1 MVKQLKFKRHFS
13 WQGAVQRAIDCLI
26 VGFFFLGAHYAYIGG
41 WTPFHELAALVGAL
55 VFLLMSGFRGMYL
68 PQDEK
73 LRMLGYGLLVT
84 TWVATCSVLLL
95 LAYATKTSSIFSRI
109 AVAGWI
115 LGTPF
120 LMIASR
126 WMVGFLFSFV
136 RMKAQPR
143 LVALAG
149 YSENAKRFID
159 SLSSSAEPGLELGGL
174 YFSANVESGLRETD
188 KALAKGDLDNLIR
201 DVRKGL
207 YDEVYIAMEMSEED
221 NISRLISELSDCS
234 IPVFFIPDIFTM
246 NLLASQLYHLEG
258 MPIISIYD
266 SPMDA
271 RDVAIKRMEDVIL
284 SLLILAVAAVPMLS
298 VAIAIKIT
306 SRGPVIFRQ
315 RRYGMSG
322 EAIEIWKFRSMTVC
336 DDGKLIVQAKKNDE
350 RLTTLGAFLRRT
362 SLDELP
368 QFFNVLKG
376 DMSIVGPRPHAVAH
390 NEIYRKEIRGYMLR
404 HLVKPGITGWAQVNG
419 WRGETD
425 TLEKMEMRVKY
436 DLEYIKYWS
445 IWFDLKIIVMTIFK
459 GFFHKNA
466 Y

>member
-1 MVKQLKFKRHFS
+1 MVKQLQFKRQFS
-13 WQGAVQRAIDCLI
+13 WEGVIQRGIDCLI
-26 VGFFFLGAHYAYIGG
+26 VGFFFLGAHYIYIGG
-41 WTPFHELAALVGAL
+41 WTPLHELAAVVVAL
-55 VFLLMSGFRGMYL
+55 VFLLMSDFRGMYL
-68 PQDEK
+68 RRDEK

-95 LAYATKTSSIFSRI
+95 LAYITKTSSIFSRI
-109 AVAGWI
+109 AVSGWV
-115 LGTPF
+115 LGTPL
-120 LMIASR
+120 LMIVSR
-126 WMVGFLFSFV
+126 WLVIFLFSFV
-136 RMKAQPR
+136 RRSVQPQR
-143 LVALAG
+143 AALAG
-149 YSENAKRFID
+149 YSENAKRFMD
-159 SLSSSAEPGLELGGL
+159 SLSASAEPGIRLAGL
-174 YFSANVESGLRETD
+174 YFSSAAESGLRESD
-188 KALAKGDLDNLIR
+188 KTLVRGNLDRLIVDAR
-201 DVRKGL
+201 EGL

-221 NISRLISELSDCS
+221 SIAQLISELSDCS

-271 RDVAIKRMEDVIL
+271 RDIAIKRMEDVIL
-284 SLLILAVAAVPMLS
+284 SLLILLVAILPML
-298 VAIAIKIT
+298 VIAMAIKLT
-306 SRGPVIFRQ
+306 SRGPAIFKQ

-322 EAIEIWKFRSMTVC
+322 EAIEIWKFRSMSVC

-350 RLTTLGAFLRRT
+350 RLTALGAFLRRT

-425 TLEKMEMRVKY
+425 TLDKMEMRVKY

-445 IWFDLKIIVMTIFK
+445 MWFDLKIIAMTIFK